1 MTKLEWAIL
10 NWAPVRITRDLAKKV
25 KMPGADGLSLYEIGD
40 FFFRE
45 LKNTKLNIR
54 CAAVTYNFLMAIPP
68 TLLVV
73 FSLVPY
79 LPLRDVQ
86 QTILSTIL
94 LVTPNEKAYQS
105 ISSIIIDFMNK
116 EQTGV
121 LSFGILFTLFFSS
134 NGMMGL
140 INTFEKSLPV
150 YVKRNGFKKRWTAI
164 KLTVMLIIVA
174 ILSLAVFIIQAEALN
189 DILLRIFDNVAVLR
203 IVSLILVSLII
214 FCMISVI
221 YTYGPSLTQRFKF
234 VSVGS
239 VFATI
244 MSIITTTVFFFLVN
258 NFLHYNK
265 VYGSIGTLM
274 AFMVWMWLNTL
285 VIILGYELNVSIL
298 LGKFSRSKDATGKKA
313 V

>member
-79 LPLRDVQ
+79 LPLKDVQ
-86 QTILSTIL
+86 QTILSTLL
-94 LVTPNEKAYQS
+94 LVTPNEKAYQG

>member
-10 NWAPVRITRDLAKKV
+10 NWAPVRIIRDLAKKV

-79 LPLRDVQ
+79 LPLKDVQ
-86 QTILSTIL
+86 QTILSTLL

-313 V
+313 A

>member
-10 NWAPVRITRDLAKKV
+10 NWAPVRFVRNTAKKV
-25 KMPGADGLSLYEIGD
+25 KVPGADGLSIYEISG
-40 FFFRE
+40 FFFKE
-45 LKNTKLNIR
+45 LRNTKLNIR
-54 CAAVTYNFLMAIPP
+54 CAAVTYNFMMAIPP

-79 LPLRDVQ
+79 LPLKDVQ
-86 QTILSTIL
+86 ETILSTLKLIPL
-94 LVTPNEKAYQS
+94 SPNVNASIQS
-105 ISSIIIDFMNK
+105 VITDFMNK

-150 YVKRNGFKKRWTAI
+150 YIKRNGLKKRWTAI
-164 KLTVMLIIVA
+164 KLTIMLITVA
-174 ILSLAVFIIQAEALN
+174 ILSLAAFIIQAEALN
-189 DILLRIFDNVAVLR
+189 GILLKIFGNVLALR
-203 IVSLILVSLII
+203 IASLALVALVI
-214 FCMISVI
+214 FCTISVI
-221 YTYGPSLTQRFKF
+221 YTYGPSLTQRFRF
-234 VSVGS
+234 VSTGS

-244 MSIITTTVFFFLVN
+244 LCIIATTGFFFLVN
-258 NFLHYNK
+258 NFIHYNK

-274 AFMVWMWLNTL
+274 AFMIWIWLNTL

-298 LGKFSRSKDATGKKA
+298 LGKFSRNKDVAEKEA

>member
-86 QTILSTIL
+86 QTILSTLL